1 MRRRRFTGSSSSESS
16 ATFLFSSRGELW
28 FGGAFSRGFEWST
41 AVTSS
46 SSLEEST
53 SMTRGSCTAGR
64 GCFAGD
70 SSRSVEDGGIC
81 GLERAAIGSL
91 RGCGTAV
98 LKEVST
104 DEDGFTAGIPEEGTM
119 RDGTS
124 LDCDDIS

>member
-1 MRRRRFTGSSSSESS
+1 MRRRRFSGSSSSDSF

-28 FGGAFSRGFEWST
+28 LVGVFSRGFERSA

-46 SSLEEST
+46 SSLEELI
-53 SMTRGSCTAGR
+53 SMTRGSRTAGR

-70 SSRSVEDGGIC
+70 STRSVEDGSIC

-91 RGCGTAV
+91 RGCGTAF

-104 DEDGFTAGIPEEGTM
+104 DEDDFMAGIPEEGTM